1 MRKHKSITWRV
12 SCYLLVFMVALL
24 SLIWLSQAI
33 LLPTFYQAYR
43 ENSVAKLVTELGNSL
58 GSPQFSGSL
67 SQISREQSACIRVLR
82 QSGTE
87 IYSMDCM
94 PYSDLS
100 NYSKSD
106 LKSLWSEANNSRGCL
121 TKIYSMDSL
130 RLKRLVP
137 TGVDAIVYMQVFYPE
152 GQEPTAIYYN
162 STITPIDGM
171 MDVLKLELWW
181 IMIFAVIC
189 TAGLAFILSRHIARP
204 ITKINER
211 AKLLKLQ
218 DYSVVF
224 EIDNYQEVAELS
236 ETLTAT
242 GREMALLDG
251 LRRELIANV
260 SHDLRTP
267 LSMIIAFAE
276 VMRDIPGENTKE
288 NAQIVIEEAARLS
301 ELVDNVLLF
310 PQPAE
315 ITDALNCSFYDFA
328 LACRSTIERYQKLS
342 INKACHIAYDGPE
355 HVQVRADR
363 VKLSQVIYNLLNN
376 AIAHAG
382 DSPDILLRIETLSG
396 KITVLII
403 DHGEGIPNEKLPLI
417 WERYYSDTS
426 DEQFHAG
433 LGLTIVRHILE
444 LHHAEYG
451 VASTLGEG
459 STFWFSLDCY
469 EGSQQ

>member
-1 MRKHKSITWRV
+1 LKKHKSITWRV
-12 SCYLLVFMVALL
+12 SCYLLVFIAVLL
-24 SLIWLSQAI
+24 IMMWLSQMV
-33 LLPTFYQAYR
+33 LLPVIYQEYR
-43 ENSVAKLVTELGNSL
+43 KAAVANLVTELGNSL
-58 GSPQFSGSL
+58 GSPQFSRSL
-67 SQISREQSACIRVLR
+67 SQTAREQSACIRVLR

-87 IYSMDCM
+87 IYSTDCM

-100 NYSKSD
+100 GYSKD
-106 LKSLWSEANNSRGCL
+106 TLFSLWDEAQNAKGSVS
-121 TKIYSMDSL
+121 TVYAMDSL

-137 TGVDAIVYMQVFYPE
+137 TGVNAIVYMKIFHPE
-152 GQEPTAIYYN
+152 GQPATAIYYN

-171 MDVLKLELWW
+171 LEVLKIELWC
-181 IMIFAVIC
+181 IMVFAVIC
-189 TAGLAFILSRHIARP
+189 TAGLAFGLSRHIARP
-204 ITKINER
+204 ITRINER
-211 AKLLKLQ
+211 AKLLKKQ
-218 DYSVVF
+218 DFSVTF
-224 EIDNYQEVAELS
+224 DIDNYQEVAELS

-276 VMRDIPGENTKE
+276 VMRDVPEENTGE
-288 NAQIVIEEAARLS
+288 NAQIIIDESVRLS
-301 ELVDNVLLF
+301 ELVDDVLLL

-315 ITDALNCSFYDFA
+315 VTDEVNYSFYDFA
-328 LACRSTIERYQKLS
+328 AACRSTIERYQKLS
-342 INKACHIAYDGPE
+342 INRRCHITYDGPE

-376 AIAHAG
+376 AMSHAG
-382 DSPDILLRIETLSG
+382 DMPDILLRIEIQDGAVRVS
-396 KITVLII
+396 VI
-403 DHGEGIPNEKLPLI
+403 DDGEGIPKDKLKLI
-417 WERYYSDTS
+417 WERYYSDTG

-444 LHHAEYG
+444 LHHARYG
-451 VASTLGEG
+451 VVSELGKG

-469 EGSQQ
+469 AGSP